1 MSLARI
7 RKDDAIEVIAG
18 KDRGKRG
25 KVRQVLPRENRAIV
39 ADINIVKKHVKPGAR
54 GARQA
59 GIIQMEMPV
68 HLSNIMPVCPKCGR
82 PARVGTRL
90 LENGNK
96 VRFCKKC
103 GEQW

>member
-7 RKDDAIEVIAG
+7 RKDDTVEVIAG

-25 KVRQVLPRENRAIV
+25 KVRQVMPKDDRAVV
-39 ADINIVKKHVKPGAR
+39 ADINVVKKHVKPGAR

-59 GIIQMEMPV
+59 GIIQMEMPI
-68 HLSNIMPVCPKCGR
+68 HISNLMPVCPKCSR
-82 PARVGTRL
+82 PARVGTRI
-90 LENGNK
+90 LENGSK

>member
-54 GARQA
+54 GARQT

-68 HLSNIMPVCPKCGR
+68 HLSNMMPVCPKCGR